1 MLRLDL
7 LRANG
12 LCLLGRRVRQAKQA
26 VLFLPLQPRPA
37 RGWAPHLRSP
47 GRRGGVPA
55 PAREVL
61 HATAFLRGG
70 ALGRDLSLA
79 VHQDAVGVLE
89 LFCRDAIPASA
100 EDNEATP
107 RRFGRGWRTLFASA
121 PRRRLPR
128 ARPRNVLSVRSSSR
142 PTSPCAR
149 GSVRSTAPCSSA
161 AGPPQ
166 APAARITRSRRIL
179 ARRGRAQCH
188 APSAACAGSPFG

>member
-1 MLRLDL
+1 MLRLGL

-12 LCLLGRRVRQAKQA
+12 LCLFGRRVRQAKQA
-26 VLFLPLQPRPA
+26 VLLLPLQPRPA
-37 RGWAPHLRSP
+37 RGWAPRHRSP
-47 GRRGGVPA
+47 GRQGGMPA

-61 HATAFLRGG
+61 HAAAFLRGG
-70 ALGRDLSLA
+70 ALGRDLFLA
-79 VHQDAVGVLE
+79 VHQDAVDVLE
-89 LFCRDAIPASA
+89 LFCRDAVPASA
-100 EDNEATP
+100 EDKGNAALLWA
-107 RRFGRGWRTLFASA
+107 GWSTLFASA

-161 AGPPQ
+161 AGPPR
-166 APAARITRSRRIL
+166 APAARITRSRRFL
-179 ARRGRAQCH
+179 ARRGRAQGH